1 MTGKINVIKEII
13 LFELKVYLVG
23 GGMKLTY
30 SITGL
35 CIVSTRQYDSIY
47 VQLKI
52 NTQNLD
58 DILY

>member
-13 LFELKVYLVG
+13 LFELKVYLGG

-35 CIVSTRQYDSIY
+35 CIVSTR
-47 VQLKI
+47 
-52 NTQNLD
+52 
-58 DILY
+58 

>member
-23 GGMKLTY
+23 GGVMKLTY

-35 CIVSTRQYDSIY
+35 CIVSTR
-47 VQLKI
+47 
-52 NTQNLD
+52 
-58 DILY
+58 